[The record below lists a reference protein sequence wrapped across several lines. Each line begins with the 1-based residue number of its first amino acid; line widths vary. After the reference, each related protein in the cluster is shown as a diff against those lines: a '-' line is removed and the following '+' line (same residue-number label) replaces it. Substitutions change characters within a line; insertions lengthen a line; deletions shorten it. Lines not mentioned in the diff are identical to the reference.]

1 MDELP
6 TFEAVKVKCTASD
19 CDNDKHCYR
28 PKRGQWKEDGVRG
41 ECQSCGDTGVDMSV
55 TRAMNASNPE
65 AIFQELGR
73 EFIRDHFLNKPIDER
88 GKRQIKREGLAKI
101 RGRVRQHVFSRIG
114 REPNAYDGRQTPLEG
129 SILNFAQHA
138 TATCCRRCAYYWY
151 AIPKDGPLTSSELD
165 FCERMMLAYLDR
177 RASELNAI
185 AEPADQGPDA

>member
-6 TFEAVKVKCTASD
+6 KFEPAKVKCTATD

-28 PKRGQWKEDGVRG
+28 PKRGQWKDDGVRG
-41 ECQSCGDTGVDMSV
+41 ECQSCGDTNVDMSV
-55 TRAMNASNPE
+55 TRAMNANNPE

-73 EFIRDHFLNKPIDER
+73 EFIRDHFLNKQIDER
-88 GKRQIKREGLAKI
+88 SKRQIKREGLSGI
-101 RGRVRQHVFSRIG
+101 RARVRQHISSRIG
-114 REPNAYDGRQTPLEG
+114 GEPNAWDGRQTPLEG

-151 AIPKDGPLTSSELD
+151 AIPKDRSLTSSELD

-177 RASELNAI
+177 RTSELNAI
-185 AEPADQGPDA
+185 VEPAEEGSKA